1 MIIDN
6 IRNKG
11 LYTPPE
17 NLNIS
22 ILNYA
27 TKKIPAINNQYDEY
41 WEYLN
46 IIPLSGFLFLLANL
60 LKKRSDKI
68 AMEIYL

>member
-1 MIIDN
+1 MIIET

-11 LYTPPE
+11 LYSPPE
-17 NLNIS
+17 SLNIS

-27 TKKIPAINNQYDEY
+27 TKKIPSIKDQYDEY

-46 IIPLSGFLFLLANL
+46 IIPLSGFLFLLANI
-60 LKKRSDKI
+60 LKKRSDRI
-68 AMEIYL
+68 AIEIYL